1 MIAIDSDKSLNAR
14 QKGSGGHPVTPEPSS
29 PCRHVDLW
37 TFFAL
42 KRIRRRQ
49 KRKKLNYI
57 LKKKKKKINVYL
69 LHPRRSSPKKYRVFH
84 VSESRAPGAA

>member
-37 TFFAL
+37 MFFAL
-42 KRIRRRQ
+42 KRIWRRQ
-49 KRKKLNYI
+49 KRKKVNYI
-57 LKKKKKKINVYL
+57 LKKKNKN
-69 LHPRRSSPKKYRVFH
+69 
-84 VSESRAPGAA
+84 

>member
-14 QKGSGGHPVTPEPSS
+14 QKGSEGHLVTPEPSS

-37 TFFAL
+37 MFFAL

-57 LKKKKKKINVYL
+57 LKKKKKINVCL